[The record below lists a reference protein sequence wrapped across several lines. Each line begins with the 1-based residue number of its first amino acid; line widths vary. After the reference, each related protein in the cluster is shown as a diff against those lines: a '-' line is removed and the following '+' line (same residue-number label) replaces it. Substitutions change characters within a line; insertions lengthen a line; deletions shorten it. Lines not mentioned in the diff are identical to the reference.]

1 MADIITGNFVCIEQT
16 PASVGER
23 IAGRII
29 DIIAVTAYAYTVTVF
44 LQNTNWRP
52 ESTAAIL
59 LYLFAIYLPALAYT
73 FLAETLFNGQTLG
86 KYIMRTRT
94 VMADGSSPTMGALLL
109 RYVCELVDIWFG
121 CIGLVFIAAT
131 RRHQR
136 LGDMAAGTMVIRKE
150 DMSRMHLTLSE
161 FGYARRGFK
170 PTYECAAKLS
180 PRQADILRRTLYEK
194 TNPADAYIGRL
205 AAKVCR
211 TLDIPED
218 AAAGNGRE
226 FLHTIYYDYM
236 YLKQSAE

>member
-29 DIIAVTAYAYTVTVF
+29 DMIAVTAYAYTVTVF
-44 LQNTNWRP
+44 LQNSSFDGWTH
-52 ESTAAIL
+52 AVIL
-59 LYLFAIYLPALAYT
+59 LYILAIYLPVMAYT
-73 FLAETLFNGQTLG
+73 FLAEMLFNGQTLG

-109 RYVCELVDIWFG
+109 RYVCELIDIWFG
-121 CIGLVFIAAT
+121 CIGLVFITAT

-150 DMSRMHLTLSE
+150 DMSRMHFTLNE

-180 PRQADILRRTLYEK
+180 PRQADILRRTLYGK
-194 TNPADAYIGRL
+194 TNPTDIYIDRL

-211 TLDIPED
+211 TLGIPED
-218 AAAGNGRE
+218 AAADNGRK